1 MKCTDGEGGDAV
13 PRSSGNGKQVANDG
27 SGERRWKPGSGE
39 SKNTAGDE

>member
-27 SGERRWKPGSGE
+27 SGERRKKQQKDPGSGE
-39 SKNTAGDE
+39 F